1 MSNLIQLNL
10 SKDDVG
16 LYIGSDLVITND
28 DKTVYLQFGLD
39 QFYNIINSFLELIGE
54 PTTEQM
60 ADTILAQENKIQELT
75 DTLEMYEEYANRRR

>member
-10 SKDDVG
+10 SKDDIGINVG
-16 LYIGSDLVITND
+16 ADLVLANE
-28 DKTVYLQFGLD
+28 DKTIYLKFNLD

-60 ADTILAQENKIQELT
+60 ADTILVQENKIQELT
-75 DTLEMYEEYANRRR
+75 DTLEIYEEYANRRR

>member
-16 LYIGSDLVITND
+16 LYVGSDLVITND

-54 PTTEQM
+54 PTAEQM
-60 ADTILAQENKIQELT
+60 ADTILAQENKMQELT